1 MPLSIR
7 PVTQRFQLFH
17 IIGGL
22 LGLILVLGIWGCSAV
37 KMSYNNAPELS
48 YWWLDS
54 YLDFNETQT
63 LKVRADLATLQS
75 WHRATELPAYVATLE
90 KMQRMA
96 PSSVTPEQ
104 VCDLFEE
111 FKPRLQALVDQVEP
125 TVAALAPML
134 KADQL
139 DHLARQLD
147 KRSAKWREEWLDG
160 TLAKRNARHV
170 KQMVER
176 AELLYGRLEQP
187 QLAVLRASVATS
199 AFDAPTSYRESLRRH
214 QDALQLLR
222 QLQTDSPNPTR
233 ARAAIHALLAR
244 SMDSPDAAYR
254 NYMEKITQE
263 NCKAFAT
270 LHNSTTPTQR
280 LKVIENLKDYE
291 TLARALVTQKL

>member
-96 PSSVTPEQ
+96 PSNVTPEQ
-104 VCDLFEE
+104 VCDLFKE

-134 KADQL
+134 KAEQL

-222 QLQTDSPNPTR
+222 QLQTDSPSPTR
-233 ARAAIHALLAR
+233 TRAAIHALLGR
-244 SMDSPDAAYR
+244 SIDSPDAAYR